1 MSIFLRRRSL
11 RDRRTP
17 RPAARWQSL

>member
-11 RDRRTP
+11 RDRRRP